1 MRHKLLNLDE
11 RVAQDLRIK
20 IEEGDYQPGQILP
33 GERELAQIY
42 GIQRNTIRKAL
53 RRMINAG
60 MLKVNSRCGYTVAE
74 PRYQICVSK
83 LMDMEDCIKNKVIVW
98 KNVLVSQL
106 VLQEEEA
113 EKLQLNKGQELIEIK
128 RCAEADGQ
136 PLCLERWLLPKDRL
150 YSCDLSGTEQIY
162 ACGRSMGKGPVY
174 ANQMLDIFYAGSEE
188 SKILEVELL
197 EPLVLLQGYSY
208 DASGILFDYHEQLF
222 RSDRFLFVASEADKN

>member
-98 KNVLVSQL
+98 KFN
-106 VLQEEEA
+106 
-113 EKLQLNKGQELIEIK
+113 
-128 RCAEADGQ
+128 
-136 PLCLERWLLPKDRL
+136 LLRRK
-150 YSCDLSGTEQIY
+150 Q
-162 ACGRSMGKGPVY
+162 
-174 ANQMLDIFYAGSEE
+174 
-188 SKILEVELL
+188 
-197 EPLVLLQGYSY
+197 
-208 DASGILFDYHEQLF
+208 
-222 RSDRFLFVASEADKN
+222 